1 MAKNTSISLGTYFE
15 DFVNST
21 IEKGRFNNVSEMVRA
36 GLRLL
41 EEEETKNER
50 LRAALL
56 EGKNSGTVENFDRD
70 ARLKAIHEK
79 YKKNAELHNQG

>member
-15 DFVNST
+15 NFVNET

-41 EEEETKNER
+41 EEEENRNKL

-56 EGKNSGTVENFDRD
+56 EGKNSPIVENYDRH
-70 ARLKAIHEK
+70 AHLKSLQEK
-79 YKKNAELHNQG
+79 YKKNVELQNQ